1 MMTITAPIDA
11 TVVALNVNPGES
23 VDVTK
28 TLVQFV
34 ALDRLVVDVDVAAD
48 QLPAKAEGLDAQVLL
63 PGAAPDASPVMG
75 KVGFVSPQ
83 VDPKTGAVMV
93 SVDLPPG
100 AGLRPGLS
108 VRVRIVADEHKDVL
122 AVPKAAVV
130 TDENGDSVIALVE
143 GDQATHKTVKPG
155 FEENGLVEI
164 TADGVKEGDTVATAG
179 AFGLPQ
185 ASRVKVL
192 D

>member
-1 MMTITAPIDA
+1 MTITAPIDA